1 MTPLSLPGQIPLLNT
16 DIDTRTGWPEEL
28 RTLLARYP
36 RENWRRIGNEMS
48 EFWLDKHDYFRHQA
62 AAMSEM
68 ATSFR
73 NDRLEPAEFATWLA
87 PRLQGFL
94 GALHGHHQIED
105 FHYFPAF
112 RAAEKSLAPGFDVLA
127 HDHELIHHALSEI
140 VDATNGFLRTLSEE
154 SANARDAQRRAAEK
168 YIETSELTFRRLT
181 RHLSDE
187 EDLIIPIML
196 DRRG

>member
-1 MTPLSLPGQIPLLNT
+1 MIT
-16 DIDTRTGWPEEL
+16 DIDTRTGWPDEL
-28 RTLLARYP
+28 KTLLNRFP
-36 RENWRRIGNEMS
+36 RDTWRSGGNEMT

-62 AAMSEM
+62 AAMSET
-68 ATSFR
+68 ATRFR
-73 NDRLEPAEFATWLA
+73 NERLQAQEFAAWLV
-87 PRLQGFL
+87 PRLQAFL

-112 RAAEKSLAPGFDVLA
+112 REAEKSLAPGFDVLA
-127 HDHELIHHALSEI
+127 SDHELMHKAIGE
-140 VDATNGFLRTLSEE
+140 VVETTNGFLQTLSDS
-154 SANARDAQRRAAEK
+154 SANARDAQMSAAEK
-168 YIETSELTFRRLT
+168 YIETSERTFRRLV

>member
-1 MTPLSLPGQIPLLNT
+1 LIT

-28 RTLLARYP
+28 TTLLERYP
-36 RENWRRIGNEMS
+36 RDSWRRQGNEMTQ
-48 EFWLDKHDYFRHQA
+48 FWLDKHDYFRNQA
-62 AAMSEM
+62 TAMSEM
-68 ATSFR
+68 AASFR
-73 NDRLEPAEFATWLA
+73 NEKLEPHEFAAWIT

-112 RAAEKSLAPGFDVLA
+112 RSAEKSLAPGFDVLA
-127 HDHELIHHALSEI
+127 SDHELMHNAINEI
-140 VDATNGFLRTLSEE
+140 VDKTNAFLRTLSEE
-154 SANARDAQRRAAEK
+154 SPQARDAQKRAAEQ
-168 YIETSELTFRRLT
+168 YIEASDLAFRRLV

-196 DRRG
+196 DRG